1 VTGQKHLA
9 ACEDHSNTYKIIQRW
24 RWYPQTI
31 HIISK
36 WRQHCTLWVYL
47 LLCGTRCTWH

>member
-9 ACEDHSNTYKIIQRW
+9 AHEDRSNKYKMIQRW

-31 HIISK
+31 HVKSE
-36 WRQHCTLWVYL
+36 WRQH
-47 LLCGTRCTWH
+47 